1 MHVYV
6 PTHVYHGTCVVVTG
20 HLSGVGSLHP
30 SRVLRIKLR
39 SFGLVYICVA
49 IPNEQPRQPK
59 GNYLKFNKYWQGGS
73 GGGNRNRRGKSEISA
88 RVVRWR
94 KRQRAESEAWGGR
107 LGHHS
112 AGRNRLRR
120 HRLPPVHFAESAH
133 PRHRPGPPTPQVSR
147 AKHLYPGSV
156 DIGQPQPQSS
166 HPQHVRI
173 TDTQG
178 IKLSN

>member
-6 PTHVYHGTCVVVTG
+6 PTHVYHGTCVAVTG

-73 GGGNRNRRGKSEISA
+73 GGGNRNRKGKSEI
-88 RVVRWR
+88 
-94 KRQRAESEAWGGR
+94 
-107 LGHHS
+107 
-112 AGRNRLRR
+112 
-120 HRLPPVHFAESAH
+120 
-133 PRHRPGPPTPQVSR
+133 
-147 AKHLYPGSV
+147 
-156 DIGQPQPQSS
+156 
-166 HPQHVRI
+166 
-173 TDTQG
+173 
-178 IKLSN
+178 